1 MGTDVVRNELLKINI
16 LDPADQQTLKIFAN
30 QFEEM
35 DIKSVPSNVMMAI
48 LWLETGEAQHVRL
61 KQNLI
66 DQEAL
71 QQQKIS
77 DLQFVEMATELV

>member
-1 MGTDVVRNELLKINI
+1 MVTDVVRHELLKINI
-16 LDPADQQTLKIFAN
+16 LDPADQQQLKIYAN

-48 LWLETGEAQHVRL
+48 LWLGMGEAQHVRL
-61 KQNLI
+61 KQDLI
-66 DQEAL
+66 DREAL